1 VNGAP
6 TQNAYDAINEVRRR
20 GYGLPLD
27 QPDANA
33 DLPSSLSYT
42 DFKQQIQD
50 ERARELCFEGL
61 RRSDLIRWGIFKQVM
76 EAMVTEIQA
85 SNASVTN
92 KNRWILGYNTAA
104 SSPRYTILPIP
115 ALELNINKAIRQNQ
129 GW

>member
-1 VNGAP
+1 
-6 TQNAYDAINEVRRR
+6 
-20 GYGLPLD
+20 
-27 QPDANA
+27 
-33 DLPSSLSYT
+33 
-42 DFKQQIQD
+42 
-50 ERARELCFEGL
+50 
-61 RRSDLIRWGIFKQVM
+61 
-76 EAMVTEIQA
+76 MVTEIQA